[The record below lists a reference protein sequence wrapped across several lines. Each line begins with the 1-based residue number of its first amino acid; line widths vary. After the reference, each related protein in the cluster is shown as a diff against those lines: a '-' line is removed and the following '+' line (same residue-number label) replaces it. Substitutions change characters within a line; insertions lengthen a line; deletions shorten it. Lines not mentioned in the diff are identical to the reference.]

1 MCEHLMA
8 SPQAQRYGY
17 VYMALLTNNPKL
29 VDDDLREQMA
39 TKANVNVC
47 DACKNAVQSSKDFW
61 SNALVRIIFIFKY
74 NSFVTCRNQF
84 VMYYFVH
91 VNVVQ

>member
-8 SPQAQRYGY
+8 SPQAHRYGY

-39 TKANVNVC
+39 TKANANVC
-47 DACKNAVQSSKDFW
+47 DACKNAVQSAKDFW
-61 SNALVRIIFIFKY
+61 SNALVRIIFIVKY
-74 NSFVTCRNQF
+74 NSFIPCRNQF
-84 VMYYFVH
+84 VMSYFVH